1 MSVLPQSVYRRSREP
16 RELPTD
22 LRLRALEWAL
32 YFAVSGKHTA
42 AELGKTLRT
51 DVAESMTRLLNLGL
65 VAEQELDASEYV
77 NALAASGD
85 REEKTLREF
94 LLGVS
99 GTPAVPTPTPA
110 LPPAPFIPPITRPI
124 AKPQLVRPTFGF
136 KPLPSPEAETKENRD
151 MSGSRRMSLRAL
163 MNVIE
168 NHASSREAGQLDVY
182 RVFVRVDTLL
192 LKRNGIETLRF
203 TEDRLVADPELEQAL
218 VKSMKKTLG
227 LECPESVW
235 VA

>member
-1 MSVLPQSVYRRSREP
+1 MSVLPQSVYRRSKEP
-16 RELPTD
+16 RELPAD
-22 LRLRALEWAL
+22 LRLRALDWAL
-32 YFAVSGKHTA
+32 YFAVSGRHTA
-42 AELGKTLRT
+42 AELGKTLRA
-51 DVAESMTRLLNLGL
+51 DVAEPMARLLTLGL
-65 VAEQELDASEYV
+65 VAEQELDAAEYV

-99 GTPAVPTPTPA
+99 ASPAAPP
-110 LPPAPFIPPITRPI
+110 LPPVTRPI

-136 KPLPSPEAETKENRD
+136 KPLPSPEAETKESRD

-168 NHASSREAGQLDVY
+168 NHAPNREAGQLDIY
-182 RVFVRVDTLL
+182 RVFVRVDTVL